1 VHLHAIW
8 HAVNGVIELLFITWN
23 LFLVSLP
30 PQMVRTTATATS
42 QASALRYKARV
53 EREVEQMQQHQAK
66 VQELRLLGEV
76 KDCVN
81 GLVNSVVA
89 IDADSFSMVCASSS
103 VVVSSASARH
113 MCSLD
118 FSRPLVDQLDVVQH
132 IPGLVSPGSHLPSQG
147 AAALANGG
155 QLFRGQNACERAGL
169 GTEPRPRPLKRNADS
184 CA

>member
-1 VHLHAIW
+1 
-8 HAVNGVIELLFITWN
+8 
-23 LFLVSLP
+23 
-30 PQMVRTTATATS
+30 MY
-42 QASALRYKARV
+42 YK
-53 EREVEQMQQHQAK
+53 K
-66 VQELRLLGEV
+66 VQEIKLLGEV
-76 KDCVN
+76 TDCVD

-89 IDADSFSMVCASSS
+89 IEAGGMADSFSMVRASSA
-103 VVVSSASARH
+103 VVASTSSRH

-169 GTEPRPRPLKRNADS
+169 GTEPRPCLLKRNADA